1 MIYEQPG
8 VDESVTQ
15 GDILDDCP
23 LLLWEAESHPGA
35 EAMAATIRTRVV
47 VLTQSCDMAWGKA
60 TRVLVAVVH
69 AARYLVERGVVTAKT
84 VRDQIRTHRVYGWYF
99 LPDGLAVEESI
110 VDLRNLHTIPKVMLE
125 QLVRDGKRVCRIA
138 TPYREHLAQ
147 HFSTTYSRIGL
158 PEPYPSQPA

>member
-1 MIYEQPG
+1 MEQP
-8 VDESVTQ
+8 VTQ
-15 GDILDDCP
+15 GDIFDDCP
-23 LLLWEAESHPGA
+23 LLLWEAAMDAGA
-35 EAMAATIRTRVV
+35 EPMAATTRTRVV
-47 VLTQSCDMAWGKA
+47 VLTQACDLALGKA

-69 AARYLVERGVVTAKT
+69 PARYLVERGVVTAKT

-110 VDLRNLHTIPKVMLE
+110 VDLRNLHTIPRVMLE
-125 QLVRDGKRVCRIA
+125 QLARSGKRVCRIA

-158 PEPYPSQPA
+158 PEPYPTQPD